1 MRLYIYVV
9 VYDHGF
15 APNPYFGY
23 CTLATCKPG
32 IRKGA
37 QPGDWIAGI
46 GSVQKPHAR
55 KLIFTM
61 KVEESLS
68 FDEYWK
74 DPRFKHKQ
82 PHRPGSLKLRYGDN
96 IYHRSGDGMTWI
108 QEDSA
113 HSRPD
118 GTIHPNHV
126 YRDTKV
132 PRVLI
137 SRYFSYFGASAIDI
151 PENIWSSSDYNLLA
165 KLGRNYLCDFPQVF
179 KNEFVE
185 WLDDLPRGLIGEPS
199 DWPI

>member
-9 VYDHGF
+9 MYDHGF

-61 KVEESLS
+61 KVEEAVS
-68 FDEYWK
+68 FDEYWA
-74 DPRFKHKQ
+74 DPRFKRKR
-82 PHRPGSLKLRYGDN
+82 PHLPGSLKLRYGDN
-96 IYHRSGDGMTWI
+96 IYHRSGDDMTWI

-113 HSRPD
+113 HSLPYGSMD
-118 GTIHPNHV
+118 LKHLC
-126 YRDTKV
+126 RDTMV

-137 SRYFSYFGASAIDI
+137 SQHFSYFGVSAIDI
-151 PENIWSSSDYNLLA
+151 PEQIRSSSDYNLPSTLR
-165 KLGRNYLCDFPQVF
+165 RNYLCNFPRSF
-179 KNEFVE
+179 KKDFVE
-185 WLDDLPRGLIGEPS
+185 WLDSLPRGIIGEPS